1 MIRLHTSIWRMFFF
15 GAHLLYSLKIR
26 QGFHFLDPKIFK
38 IKKISAHYWGLV
50 LQHRQTKPGRKTNVE
65 ISISFVFCFS
75 LVKKHFFFCK
85 SKKLI
90 NQEKKIFT
98 QSLMGFTLFP
108 FIYFYHHPPHSL
120 YLSLTI

>member
-1 MIRLHTSIWRMFFF
+1 MMMMMMEAIMDDHHHREKKNDSKTIIIWRVIRLHTSIWRMFFF
-15 GAHLLYSLKIR
+15 GAHLLHSLKIR

-75 LVKKHFFFCK
+75 LVKKHFFF
-85 SKKLI
+85 L
-90 NQEKKIFT
+90 
-98 QSLMGFTLFP
+98 
-108 FIYFYHHPPHSL
+108 
-120 YLSLTI
+120 